1 MDFESES
8 EEEEQQEEGTT
19 DYVPKQVTQ
28 QKKQTG
34 IFSLFKYKQ
43 LFITLSETLL

>member
-8 EEEEQQEEGTT
+8 EEEEEDQDGTT
-19 DYVPKQVTQ
+19 DYVPKLASQ

-43 LFITLSETLL
+43 SFVISLKR